1 MYQRETEIE
10 VFPTPHQAAQAAA
23 NAVAGEIRRLL
34 ARNAHATAIFD
45 GLNQPVT
52 FFESLVQTTGIDWT
66 QVIVFQAAEYLG
78 ADGESSKSGQRLLTE
93 SFLLQVPI
101 VTFHALRGDA
111 ANQRAA
117 DANFS
122 ARLSDTPPDFAFLGF
137 DLLSA
142 LERDVR
148 TDEAVGLISIKQQRV
163 VAITAGFVARTPRLF
178 ALGRGE
184 APLVARKHRN
194 AEIFVA
200 INQ

>member
-1 MYQRETEIE
+1 MFQGNIDIA
-10 VFPTPHQAAQAAA
+10 VFQTPTQAAQAAA

-34 ARNAHATAIFD
+34 TQNAHATAIFD
-45 GLNQPVT
+45 GLDQPVT
-52 FFESLVQTTGIDWT
+52 FFESLVQTKGIDWT

-78 ADGESSKSGQRLLTE
+78 ADGESPKSGQRFLTE

-122 ARLSDTPPDFAFLGF
+122 AQLSDTPPDLAFLGF

-142 LERDVR
+142 LELDVR
-148 TDEAVGLISIKQQRV
+148 TDVAVGLISIKQQRV
-163 VAITAGFVARTPRLF
+163 VAITPGFVARTPKLF
-178 ALGRGE
+178 ALGRGQ
-184 APLVARKHRN
+184 APLAARKHRN